1 MSSFNSVSDV
11 VYTVQG
17 ATWCWLVST
26 WECTSVYKGMFLR
39 VTSVSKVWVT
49 GVYKMIYNCTSDR
62 QKSIRW
68 CTFQW
73 RVSLWCTWDLQGP
86 CTVLYVHVHCKVYAF
101 LLHSKWCMLYCT
113 VHCTHKSLSDR
124 GLRVMQLFLTGHP
137 HGDVQYLWVMSGF
150 TSTLPLATRPIAVG

>member
-101 LLHSKWCMLYCT
+101 LLHSQWCTLYCT
-113 VHCTHKSLSDR
+113 YSTLYTHISEWQGSK
-124 GLRVMQLFLTGHP
+124 
-137 HGDVQYLWVMSGF
+137 GDATVFDG
-150 TSTLPLATRPIAVG
+150 TSTRRCTCEWWVASRRLSRWPPGQ